1 MSLRKN
7 SRILIAAPKSGSG
20 KTLITCGLLRAFL
33 KRNILCASFKCGP
46 DYIDPMFHRTVLGIE
61 GSNLDTFLDGEEG
74 VKQTLAKA
82 EGKLAVVEG
91 VMGFYDGIA
100 ASEVKASTY
109 DVARVT
115 DTPVILVLDAK
126 GCSRSAAAMLE
137 GFLEYQKDSHI
148 CGVICNRMHEATY
161 KRLIPLFEELGVV
174 PLGYIR
180 ELPEYSLASRHLGL
194 VRPYEIDGIHQ
205 ILDDLAEEL
214 ERTLDIEKILQLA
227 ETASDL
233 ELKKEAFYNR
243 KYHTEKKKEP
253 IKIAVARD
261 EAFCFYYPENL
272 ECLKNAGLELV
283 PFSPL
288 RDSSLPKGVS
298 GMLLG
303 GGYPELYA
311 QTLSQNI
318 QMRRQIQ
325 SCLKGGMPCLAEC
338 GGFLYL
344 HETLEDAQGR
354 VWPMA
359 GIFPE
364 KAQKK
369 SRLGRFGYVTIEMMC
384 NGFLKQGSTI
394 RAHEFHYWESTDSGK
409 DARAEKPSSDR
420 GWDCMHQTDSILAG
434 FPHLYYPSNP
444 ELTENFAKACEQYQI
459 SSKKFICDRDE
470 GIDNKMASSKDSLS
484 DYIKEI
490 KPRDERM
497 EYFAK
502 KRWDSIAKPLR
513 SLGVLEDAI
522 VQIAG
527 MTRSTAISLERCA
540 LLICCADNGVVEE
553 GVTQTG
559 QEVTA
564 IVTENLTK
572 GNSCA
577 CLMAEHCGIDVV
589 PVDLGVAGKLEK
601 LGKKHPLVSM
611 KVMSGTK
618 NMAKEP
624 AMSRKEAEQA
634 ILYGIELVKRE
645 KEMGYTLLA
654 TGEMGIGN
662 TTTSSAVVSV
672 LLGKDPQEMTGRG
685 AGLSD
690 EGLQKK
696 IEVIRQ
702 AIHLHQPD
710 KKDGI
715 DVLSKVGGLD
725 LAGMTG
731 IFLGG
736 AIYQI
741 PVVIDGF
748 ISAAAALA
756 AAVIC
761 PTAKDYMLASH
772 VSAEPAAKE
781 VLKVLGKQPVI
792 QAGMCLGEGT
802 GAVAAIPLFQ
812 MAAKIYNEMSTF
824 QENEIEEYKDW
835 NHSDM

>member
-1 MSLRKN
+1 MSLNKN
-7 SRILIAAPKSGSG
+7 SRILLAAPKSGAG
-20 KTLITCGLLRAFL
+20 KTLLTCGLLRAFL
-33 KRNILCASFKCGP
+33 KRNIPCASFKCGP
-46 DYIDPMFHRTVLGIE
+46 DYIDPMFHRTVLGID
-61 GSNLDTFLDGEEG
+61 GSNLDTFFDEEEG
-74 VKQTLAKA
+74 VKKTLAKA
-82 EGKLAVVEG
+82 EGKLAVIEG

-100 ASEVKASTY
+100 ATEWKASTY

-115 DTPVILVLDAK
+115 DTPVIFVLDAK

-137 GFLEYQKDSHI
+137 GFLKYQKDSHI
-148 CGVICNRMHEATY
+148 CGVICNRMPEATY
-161 KRLIPLFEELGVV
+161 KRLIPLFEDMGVM
-174 PLGYIR
+174 PLGYVR
-180 ELPEYSLASRHLGL
+180 ELPEYCLASRHLGL
-194 VRPYEIDGIHQ
+194 VRPYEIEGIQ
-205 ILDDLAEEL
+205 QKLDALAEEL
-214 ERTLDIEKILQLA
+214 ERTLDMEKILQLA
-227 ETASDL
+227 ETAPPL
-233 ELKKEAFYNR
+233 ERQKQDFHDHADRIEKKEN
-243 KYHTEKKKEP
+243 
-253 IKIAVARD
+253 IKVAVARD

-272 ECLKNAGLELV
+272 DCLKNAGIELV
-283 PFSPL
+283 PFSPM
-288 RDSSLPKGVS
+288 RDLSLPQGVC
-298 GMLLG
+298 GLLLG

-318 QMRRQIQ
+318 SMRRQIRSALQ
-325 SCLKGGMPCLAEC
+325 GGMPCLAEC

-344 HETLEDAQGR
+344 HETLEDTQGKI
-354 VWPMA
+354 WPMA
-359 GIFPE
+359 GVFSE
-364 KAQKK
+364 QAQKTA
-369 SRLGRFGYVTIEMMC
+369 RLGRFGYVTLEMMC
-384 NGFLKQGSTI
+384 DGFLKKGSRI

-409 DARAEKPSSDR
+409 DARAKKPASDR

-444 ELTENFAKACEQYQI
+444 ELAENFAKACEQYRI
-459 SSKKFICDRDE
+459 ASGRAAGDMDE
-470 GIDNKMASSKDSLS
+470 GTEKSTIVGKDSLS
-484 DYIKEI
+484 ERIKAI
-490 KPRDERM
+490 WPRDEKM
-497 EYFAK
+497 ADLAK
-502 KRWDSIAKPLR
+502 KRWDSIAKPLH
-513 SLGVLEDAI
+513 SLGILEDAI

-527 MTRSTAISLERCA
+527 MTRSTAVSLERCA
-540 LLICCADNGVVEE
+540 LIICCADNGVVEE

-577 CLMAEHCGIDVV
+577 CLMAEHCGVDVV
-589 PVDLGVAGKLEK
+589 PVDLGVAGRLEN

-690 EGLQKK
+690 EGLHKK

-702 AIHLHQPD
+702 AIRLHQPD

-731 IFLGG
+731 VFLGG

-748 ISAAAALA
+748 ISAAAALT

-781 VLKVLGKQPVI
+781 ILKVLGKQPVI
-792 QAGMCLGEGT
+792 HAGMCLGEGT

-835 NHSDM
+835 NHSDI